1 MTILKGI
8 FKIVAQFIIIF
19 LFVIS
24 LSNLTYSSE
33 YISKKKKDE
42 LAQIEEDLKNI
53 KRLLDNNIL
62 PQETYENS
70 KNKLL
75 KRKQKLLN
83 KDKTKKT
90 KNNKK
95 RSTQLE
101 KELEV
106 VKKLYNDG
114 LLTKDEYE
122 RTRDLL
128 IEKDQAR
135 EDKKVSKLKPYE
147 LNIKSKKGDKKNW
160 EKTEIIYGDYRVY
173 VYRPGGIKVTRI
185 SDEKKLAQI
194 TDNLKIK
201 YFNNGQSFVSAKIS
215 KKGRPTLVETLNETL
230 DEDSDQFILKNLGK
244 KKEKGKHNPDDN
256 KLELFIEGD
265 KILHIEGRYNKR
277 YHAMFYQVLTRDF
290 QSFHF
295 YISLSGKAPI
305 ALNMG
310 LFNTKIDKAVRKA
323 KERIAEE
330 YDVSMEEI
338 DKIIEEKLGEAIGDS
353 IEDNVEDA
361 INESVA
367 EAIEQTVGE
376 AMADALVSAIE
387 QATGEAIEQSL
398 EDELAAAID
407 AEIAYAVSIGIEE
420 AAVTAGWQAYFDVL
434 AQGGSVEQ
442 ASAAAYKACGS
453 ACDNY

>member
-1 MTILKGI
+1 MTILKEI
-8 FKIVAQFIIIF
+8 FKIITQFLIIF
-19 LFVIS
+19 LFIIS

-42 LAQIEEDLKNI
+42 LTQIEEDLKNI
-53 KRLLDNNIL
+53 KRLFDNDIL

-83 KDKTKKT
+83 KDKPKKT
-90 KNNKK
+90 KKNKK

-106 VKKLYNDG
+106 VKKLYDDG

-128 IEKDQAR
+128 IEKDEAR
-135 EDKKVSKLKPYE
+135 EEIKTSKLKPYE
-147 LNIKSKKGDKKNW
+147 LNIKSKVGDKKNW
-160 EKTEIIYGDYRVY
+160 EKTEIIYGDYKIY
-173 VYRPGGIKVTRI
+173 TYRPGGIKVIRI

-201 YFNNGQSFVSAKIS
+201 YFNNGQTVVSAKIN
-215 KKGRPTLVETLNETL
+215 KKGRPTIVESLNKTL
-230 DEDSDQFILKNLGK
+230 DSDSDEFVLKKLGQK
-244 KKEKGKHNPDDN
+244 KQKGKHNPDDN

-367 EAIEQTVGE
+367 AAIEQTVGE

-434 AQGGSVEQ
+434 AQGGTVEE